1 MIYPMIGIGV
11 ILLTAMQHFVLEIII
26 DKIDGNENN
35 GMTNLYDFDILAY
48 INCKDVVSN
57 LKLEV

>member
-1 MIYPMIGIGV
+1 M
-11 ILLTAMQHFVLEIII
+11 FVLEIII
-26 DKIDGNENN
+26 TNKIDGNENN

-48 INCKDVVSN
+48 INCKNVISN

>member
-1 MIYPMIGIGV
+1 MIGIQVYEMTRNV
-11 ILLTAMQHFVLEIII
+11 IIFVLEIII
-26 DKIDGNENN
+26 TNKIDGNENN

-48 INCKDVVSN
+48 INCKNVISN

>member
-1 MIYPMIGIGV
+1 M
-11 ILLTAMQHFVLEIII
+11 LEIII
-26 DKIDGNENN
+26 NKIDGNENN

-48 INCKDVVSN
+48 INCKNVVSN